1 MGQKLIALVELN
13 SAYCEM
19 ERLFR
24 PDLKGR
30 AIVVLSSSDGCVVS
44 RSAEAKKLGVKMGEV
59 YFKIREWYE
68 HQGGVAFSSNFT
80 LYGDLSARFMA
91 ILSTMTYQCVP
102 YSVDEAWVTID
113 TAWAGDPTEYGR
125 AIRAKVLQWIGLSS
139 GVGIGPTKVIAKLAS
154 AASKRWPKTGGVVD
168 LSDPARLAKL
178 MAITPVDEVWGIGRK
193 LSAKLVDQGIRTAAD
208 LAAADPK
215 ILRRRYGVLVERTAL
230 ELRGIPCAGLEEM
243 VKCRQQVIVS
253 RTFGERISN
262 RDVMRQSLAV
272 FIELATEKLRRE
284 GVCCQHISIFMQ
296 TSMFDTKGPQ
306 YANQASTG
314 LVVPTDD
321 PRVLLATL
329 EPLLTGTWRDGYPF
343 SKAGIMLSDIQPKGL
358 RQGDLFAADHID
370 PRREALMN
378 VVDAINHS
386 GKLGK
391 VYFAAR
397 GHRDLSSMIKRE
409 RLSPRYTT
417 NLAELPV
424 VKA

>member
-1 MGQKLIALVELN
+1 MGQKLIALVDLN

-154 AASKRWPKTGGVVD
+154 AASKRWPKTGG
-168 LSDPARLAKL
+168 SWIPA
-178 MAITPVDEVWGIGRK
+178 TPPAW
-193 LSAKLVDQGIRTAAD
+193 
-208 LAAADPK
+208 
-215 ILRRRYGVLVERTAL
+215 
-230 ELRGIPCAGLEEM
+230 
-243 VKCRQQVIVS
+243 
-253 RTFGERISN
+253 
-262 RDVMRQSLAV
+262 QS
-272 FIELATEKLRRE
+272 
-284 GVCCQHISIFMQ
+284 
-296 TSMFDTKGPQ
+296 
-306 YANQASTG
+306 
-314 LVVPTDD
+314 
-321 PRVLLATL
+321 
-329 EPLLTGTWRDGYPF
+329 
-343 SKAGIMLSDIQPKGL
+343 
-358 RQGDLFAADHID
+358 
-370 PRREALMN
+370 
-378 VVDAINHS
+378 
-386 GKLGK
+386 
-391 VYFAAR
+391 
-397 GHRDLSSMIKRE
+397 
-409 RLSPRYTT
+409 
-417 NLAELPV
+417 
-424 VKA
+424 